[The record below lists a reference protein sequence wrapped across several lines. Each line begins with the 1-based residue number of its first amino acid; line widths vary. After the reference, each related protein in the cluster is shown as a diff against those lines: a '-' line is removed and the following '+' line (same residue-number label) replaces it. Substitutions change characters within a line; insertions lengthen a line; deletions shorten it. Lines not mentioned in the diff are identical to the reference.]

1 MPSSEVVTL
10 IYQEL
15 LKVAGGAT
23 VVLAGLSVFLS
34 KVWSERIARRDG
46 EERDRRIAELKA
58 QLDQQGSLLKARLDA
73 SVQKTVHVS
82 KVQFEHEYAI
92 YKEAWEQL
100 VALRHATTSLR
111 PVMDRVD
118 PNESREERMLK
129 RAKVFA
135 EAHNAFL
142 DVVERNKPFY
152 PEAIYEALS
161 AVRKRCHHELIDFEY
176 VERPSTDYFKE
187 AMKSQDEILALIDA
201 ACTAIRERISKV
213 STREA

>member
-1 MPSSEVVTL
+1 
-10 IYQEL
+10 
-15 LKVAGGAT
+15 
-23 VVLAGLSVFLS
+23 
-34 KVWSERIARRDG
+34 
-46 EERDRRIAELKA
+46 
-58 QLDQQGSLLKARLDA
+58 
-73 SVQKTVHVS
+73 
-82 KVQFEHEYAI
+82 
-92 YKEAWEQL
+92 
-100 VALRHATTSLR
+100 
-111 PVMDRVD
+111 
-118 PNESREERMLK
+118 MLK